1 MDNNT
6 SGQNEQNRQEYGK
19 RKARYFLLAIGA
31 LALSLLFS
39 HFANGFPVG
48 SSART
53 VFLGFGAL
61 FLLLTFYCFYA
72 DRWNKFK
79 SERTDKGAEAFLFF
93 NRIGEGFYSV
103 MIALA
108 RFISAGAGYFL
119 KKKSRVEK
127 NQQLILERMQPFPG
141 TLSGKSS

>member
-1 MDNNT
+1 
-6 SGQNEQNRQEYGK
+6 
-19 RKARYFLLAIGA
+19 
-31 LALSLLFS
+31 
-39 HFANGFPVG
+39 
-48 SSART
+48 
-53 VFLGFGAL
+53 
-61 FLLLTFYCFYA
+61 
-72 DRWNKFK
+72 
-79 SERTDKGAEAFLFF
+79 
-93 NRIGEGFYSV
+93 